1 MIYNLL
7 RIILWLPLKIVM
19 IFRPEKRKF
28 IEKRMNQNFD
38 FLKSEKN
45 YIWLHCSSVG
55 EINLSD
61 ALIKKLLAER
71 DENIL
76 ISIFT
81 DTGYETAQNKYSKEE
96 RIKIIYFPLDSR
108 NEIRRIL
115 KKIDMKLLI
124 LIETEIWPNLIS
136 LAHRKGKVVLAN
148 GRISDKSFKKYL
160 KLKNILKS
168 TLKKIDIFFMQ
179 TENDGERIC
188 AVGAD
193 REKIKIFGNLK
204 FDIEL
209 QNYTEEEKSQ
219 LKNLIKAEG
228 RKIFTA
234 GSTRTGE
241 DEIIIEAFKKLEN
254 YMLVL
259 VPRHLDRIERIE
271 NLIKEKNLTYVKYSD
286 CLEKNTEK
294 TDIILVDK
302 MGVLRKFYAVCDT
315 AFVGGTLVNIG
326 GHSLLEPLFYRK
338 TPIFGK
344 YLQNVKDIA
353 EEILKRGI
361 GFKAQTSE
369 DIAVSV
375 KEIDNGH
382 IKTDEIENFF
392 KANQNV
398 AGKIVFEINEII

>member
-1 MIYNLL
+1 
-7 RIILWLPLKIVM
+7 
-19 IFRPEKRKF
+19 
-28 IEKRMNQNFD
+28 
-38 FLKSEKN
+38 
-45 YIWLHCSSVG
+45 
-55 EINLSD
+55 
-61 ALIKKLLAER
+61 
-71 DENIL
+71 
-76 ISIFT
+76 
-81 DTGYETAQNKYSKEE
+81 
-96 RIKIIYFPLDSR
+96 
-108 NEIRRIL
+108 
-115 KKIDMKLLI
+115 
-124 LIETEIWPNLIS
+124 
-136 LAHRKGKVVLAN
+136 
-148 GRISDKSFKKYL
+148 
-160 KLKNILKS
+160 
-168 TLKKIDIFFMQ
+168 MQ
-179 TENDGERIC
+179 T
-188 AVGAD
+188 

-338 TPIFGK
+338 TQF
-344 YLQNVKDIA
+344 L
-353 EEILKRGI
+353 
-361 GFKAQTSE
+361 
-369 DIAVSV
+369 
-375 KEIDNGH
+375 
-382 IKTDEIENFF
+382 ENIC
-392 KANQNV
+392 KM
-398 AGKIVFEINEII
+398 